1 MSTNPVHASN
11 SDSIRS
17 MFSSISGRYD
27 LANTVLSLGTHHGW
41 RKAVVRLSGVSR
53 GMKVLDCASGTG
65 DLAFEFERTVGGPA
79 DGGEVIATDFCE
91 PMLEQGIVKGRARG
105 SAVRFQVA
113 DVMNLPFE
121 SDRFDA
127 ASISFGIRNVADP
140 VKGLSEMGRC
150 VRPGGIVMVLEF
162 GQSRMPVWG
171 RFFDFYSKNV
181 LPTLGGIV
189 TGKPDAYKYL
199 QRSSAHF
206 PCRDNFLAMARKTG
220 LFDEMSYTSLMG
232 GIAYAYRLRRK
243 GAAQ

>member
-1 MSTNPVHASN
+1 MSNAHVHASN
-11 SDSIRS
+11 SESIRS

-41 RKAVVRLSGVSR
+41 RKAVVRLSGVR
-53 GMKVLDCASGTG
+53 NGMKVLDCATGTG
-65 DLAFEFERTVGGPA
+65 DLAFEFERAVGGA
-79 DGGEVIATDFCE
+79 GTGAEVIATDFCE
-91 PMLEQGIVKGRARG
+91 PMLEQGVAKGRARG
-105 SAVRFQVA
+105 SAVKFQVA

-121 SDRFDA
+121 DSRFDA

-140 VKGLSEMGRC
+140 VKGISEMGRC

-162 GQSRMPVWG
+162 GQSRVPVWG
-171 RFFDFYSKNV
+171 SLFDFYSKNI

-206 PCRDNFLAMARKTG
+206 PCRDEFLAMAGRMG
-220 LFDEMSYTSLMG
+220 LFDDMSYTSLMG